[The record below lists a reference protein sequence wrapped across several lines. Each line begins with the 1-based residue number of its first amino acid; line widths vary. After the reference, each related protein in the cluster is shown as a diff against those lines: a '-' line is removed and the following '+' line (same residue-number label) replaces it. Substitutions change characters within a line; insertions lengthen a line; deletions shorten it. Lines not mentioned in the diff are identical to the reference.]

1 MQRRQVLQRVAAAL
15 ATGAAAHLPVRAA
28 PRKGEAAVLRLGQS
42 APLEGATG
50 AVGRQFRDAAA
61 AWFAHAPAGPG
72 PRVELV
78 TLDDGGQ
85 VERATTNAKLLT
97 STHKAVGFFGFVG
110 PGANREGMQ
119 VALQEGVPFIAPVS
133 GMEALRQQGN
143 THVFLL
149 RAGHRDEI
157 RQIVR
162 HTSSI
167 GITRAALL
175 YEYES
180 AGWEIRD
187 SFDDAA
193 KAAGLVNSTSA
204 SVSRGSRDVAPAVAT
219 LVAAQPQTIVLAA
232 NPGASAAF
240 VRAARQAGFG
250 GGFYTVS
257 TVGGQT
263 LLDQLGPLAV
273 GISVAQVV
281 PFPWAGG
288 TPIAREF
295 QIFCN
300 RHQIAPDFA
309 SMEGYLAARWLT
321 TALARAGQRDTAVPA
336 LAAALEQ
343 QVPTNLNGFQLSFNP
358 QTRSASSF
366 VELTV
371 VSSALRFMK

>member
-1 MQRRQVLQRVAAAL
+1 MARLPAL
-15 ATGAAAHLPVRAA
+15 AASHKGDA
-28 PRKGEAAVLRLGQS
+28 PVLRLGQS
-42 APLEGATG
+42 APLGGPNG
-50 AVGRQFRDAAA
+50 AVGRQFRDAAV
-61 AWFAHAPAGPG
+61 AWFAQASSGPG

-97 STHKAVGFFGFVG
+97 SVHKAVGFFGFVG

-119 VALQEGVPFIAPVS
+119 AALQEGVPFIAPVS
-133 GMEALRQQGN
+133 GMEALRQPGN
-143 THVFLL
+143 GNVFLL

-193 KAAGLVNSTSA
+193 RAAGLAASPSA
-204 SVSRGSRDVAPAVAT
+204 SVSRGSADVTAAVT
-219 LVAAQPQTIVLAA
+219 SLVAAQPQAMVLAA
-232 NPGASAAF
+232 NPSASAAF
-240 VRAARQAGFG
+240 VVAARQAGFG

-257 TVGGQT
+257 TVGGQS
-263 LLDQLGPLAV
+263 LLDQLGPRAV

-281 PFPWAGG
+281 PFPWAGA
-288 TPIAREF
+288 TPIARDF
-295 QIFCN
+295 QIFCS
-300 RHQIAPDFA
+300 RHTIAPDFA

-321 TALARAGQRDTAVPA
+321 AALSKATHREGAAPA

-343 QVPTNLNGFQLSFNP
+343 LAPTDLNGFQLTFNP
-358 QTRSASSF
+358 QTRSASTF

-371 VSSALRFMK
+371 ISSALRFMK